1 MPIYEYQCQDCGH
14 ELEAIQKISAPLLTD
29 CPACGEPALKKKIS
43 AVAFRLK
50 GSGWYETDFKSD
62 DKKRNVV
69 KDDNAPPE
77 SKKSETAADG
87 KTEGKSE
94 KSEKSASKPES
105 KSESSSKESGKK
117 EASKSDSAKGGTKS
131 VA

>member
-1 MPIYEYQCQDCGH
+1 MPIYEYHCQDCGH
-14 ELEAIQKISAPLLTD
+14 ELETIQKISAPLLTD

-62 DKKRNVV
+62 DKKRNIV

-77 SKKSETAADG
+77 TKKAET
-87 KTEGKSE
+87 TSEGKSE
-94 KSEKSASKPES
+94 GKSDKSEKSASK
-105 KSESSSKESGKK
+105 SESGSSKDSGKK
-117 EASKSDSAKGGTKS
+117 EPTKSDNSKGGAKS
-131 VA
+131 AA